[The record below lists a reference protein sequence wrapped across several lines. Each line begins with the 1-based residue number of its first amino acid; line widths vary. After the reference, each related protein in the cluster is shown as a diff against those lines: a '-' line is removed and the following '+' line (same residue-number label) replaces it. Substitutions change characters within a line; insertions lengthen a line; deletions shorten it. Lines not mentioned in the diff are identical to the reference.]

1 MISTPV
7 CDFVRDYAA
16 SDPVRLH
23 MPGHK
28 GRGPLGCESLDIT
41 EIRGADDLY
50 HPEGILARSEENASR
65 LFGCRTVY
73 SAEGSSLCIRAM
85 LYLAYTRS
93 GCKGRCLAGR
103 NAHKSFLHTA
113 VLLDFPISWL
123 WAGDSYLSCPVTAET
138 VEAAILAEKEKPFAV
153 YLTSPD
159 YLGNLAP
166 VGEIANVCHRHGVP
180 LLVDNAHGAYLK
192 FLPRSL
198 HPMDLGADLC
208 SDSAHKTLPV
218 LTGGAYLHMG
228 PDWTAE
234 EAKAAMALFG
244 STSPSW
250 LILQSLDGA
259 NPAMERLPGD
269 IAALAPHIAALKGAL
284 LAHGFALMGAEP
296 LKITVHAAK
305 FGYSGEE
312 MAEILE
318 KQGIFCEF
326 ADRDFLVFML
336 TPRNTPEELD
346 RLRAALCA
354 LPRGVRQEEPPIALA
369 RPKAA
374 CTPRQAAFAPRETI
388 PVENSLGRVLALA
401 NVSCPPAVPI
411 VMCGEE
417 IDEAAREALCRCGIE
432 EVTVIKASP
441 SGVAAMQQK
450 VEQARRSRT

>member
-7 CDFVRDYAA
+7 CDFVRAYAA
-16 SDPVRLH
+16 SAPVRLH

-28 GRGPLGCESLDIT
+28 GRGILGCESLDIT

-73 SAEGSSLCIRAM
+73 SAEGSSLAIRAM

-123 WAGDSYLSCPVTAET
+123 WAGDSYLSCPVTAEI
-138 VEAAILAEKEKPFAV
+138 VEAAILAEQEKPFAV

-208 SDSAHKTLPV
+208 CDSAHKTLPV
-218 LTGGAYLHMG
+218 LTGGAYLHISKCAPEAM
-228 PDWTAE
+228 AE
-234 EAKAAMALFG
+234 RAKAAMALFG
-244 STSPSW
+244 STSPSY
-250 LILQSLDGA
+250 LTMASLDLCNRYLAEGY
-259 NPAMERLPGD
+259 PSRLEETVRRLSSLREALTARGWRVEDSDPLRLI
-269 IAALAPHIAALKGAL
+269 IAAPDGLTGTALAGRLRQ
-284 LAHGFALMGAEP
+284 
-296 LKITVHAAK
+296 
-305 FGYSGEE
+305 SGVE
-312 MAEILE
+312 
-318 KQGIFCEF
+318 CEY
-326 ADRDFLVFML
+326 ADRDFLVLMA
-336 TPRNTPEELD
+336 TPENAPADFD
-346 RLRAALCA
+346 RLLAALGENHAPYAPSAVLPLAKGERACSIREA
-354 LPRGVRQEEPPIALA
+354 LFAAQE
-369 RPKAA
+369 
-374 CTPRQAAFAPRETI
+374 TV
-388 PVENSLGRVLALA
+388 PVEASLGRVCGAPTVA
-401 NVSCPPAVPI
+401 CPPAIPI
-411 VMCGEE
+411 AVSGEV
-417 IDEAAREALCRCGIE
+417 IGPEALALFRYYGVE
-432 EVTVIKASP
+432 TVDVLK
-441 SGVAAMQQK
+441 
-450 VEQARRSRT
+450 

>member
-7 CDFVRDYAA
+7 CDFVRAYAA
-16 SDPVRLH
+16 SAPVRLH

-28 GRGPLGCESLDIT
+28 GRGILGCESLDIT

-65 LFGCRTVY
+65 LFACRTVY
-73 SAEGSSLCIRAM
+73 SAEGSSLAIRAM

-123 WAGDSYLSCPVTAET
+123 WAGDSYLSCPVTAEI
-138 VEAAILAEKEKPFAV
+138 VEAAILAEQEKPFAV

-228 PDWTAE
+228 PDWTTE

-284 LAHGFALMGAEP
+284 LAHGFALVGAEP

-326 ADRDFLVFML
+326 ADGDFLVFML

-346 RLRAALCA
+346 SLRAALCA

-388 PVENSLGRVLALA
+388 PVENSLGRILALA

-441 SGVAAMQQK
+441 PGVAAMQQK
-450 VEQARRSRT
+450 VEQARHSRT

>member
-7 CDFVRDYAA
+7 CDFVRAYAA
-16 SDPVRLH
+16 SAPVRLH

-28 GRGPLGCESLDIT
+28 GRGILGCESLDIT

-73 SAEGSSLCIRAM
+73 SAEGSSLAIRAM

-138 VEAAILAEKEKPFAV
+138 VEAAILEEKEKPFAV

-166 VGEIANVCHRHGVP
+166 VGEIASVCHRHGVP

-208 SDSAHKTLPV
+208 CDSAHKTLPV

-228 PDWTAE
+228 PDWTTE

-284 LAHGFALMGAEP
+284 LAHGFALVGAEP

-326 ADRDFLVFML
+326 ADGDFLVFML

-388 PVENSLGRVLALA
+388 PVENSLGRILALA

-441 SGVAAMQQK
+441 PGVAAMQQK
-450 VEQARRSRT
+450 VEQARHSRT

>member
-7 CDFVRDYAA
+7 CDFVRAYAA
-16 SDPVRLH
+16 SAPVRLH

-28 GRGPLGCESLDIT
+28 GRGILGCESLDIT

-73 SAEGSSLCIRAM
+73 SAEGSSLAIRAM

-138 VEAAILAEKEKPFAV
+138 VEAAILEEKEKPFAV

-166 VGEIANVCHRHGVP
+166 VGEIASVCHRYGVP

-208 SDSAHKTLPV
+208 CDSAHKTLPV

-259 NPAMERLPGD
+259 NPLLERLPGD

-312 MAEILE
+312 MAEMLE
-318 KQGIFCEF
+318 RQGIFCEF

-354 LPRGVRQEEPPIALA
+354 LPRGARQEMPPIALA

-374 CTPRQAAFAPRETI
+374 CPPRQAAFAPRETI
-388 PVENSLGRVLALA
+388 PVENSLGRILALA

-411 VMCGEE
+411 VMCEE
-417 IDEAAREALCRCGIE
+417 IDEAAQEALRRCGIE

-441 SGVAAMQQK
+441 SGAAAMQQK
-450 VEQARRSRT
+450 VELARRSRT

>member
-16 SDPVRLH
+16 SAPVRLH

-28 GRGPLGCESLDIT
+28 GRGILGCESLDIT

-73 SAEGSSLCIRAM
+73 SAEGSSLAIRAM

-93 GCKGRCLAGR
+93 GCKGKCLAGR

-138 VEAAILAEKEKPFAV
+138 VEAAILEEKEKPFAV

-166 VGEIANVCHRHGVP
+166 VGEIASVCHRYGVP

-208 SDSAHKTLPV
+208 CDSAHKTLPV

-284 LAHGFALMGAEP
+284 LAHGFALVGAEP

-312 MAEILE
+312 MAEMLE
-318 KQGIFCEF
+318 RQGIFCEF

-336 TPRNTPEELD
+336 TPGIPRRSWTVCAPPSAPCPGARGRRRRPLPLPAQK
-346 RLRAALCA
+346 LRVPPARRP
-354 LPRGVRQEEPPIALA
+354 LPPGKRFRWKTALA
-369 RPKAA
+369 GFWPWPTSA
-374 CTPRQAAFAPRETI
+374 APRRC
-388 PVENSLGRVLALA
+388 PS
-401 NVSCPPAVPI
+401 SCA
-411 VMCGEE
+411 
-417 IDEAAREALCRCGIE
+417 
-432 EVTVIKASP
+432 
-441 SGVAAMQQK
+441 
-450 VEQARRSRT
+450 ARRSTRPPRRPSAAAA

>member
-7 CDFVRDYAA
+7 CDFVRAYAA
-16 SDPVRLH
+16 SAPVRLH

-28 GRGPLGCESLDIT
+28 GRGILGCESLDIT

-73 SAEGSSLCIRAM
+73 SAEGSSLAIRAM

-138 VEAAILAEKEKPFAV
+138 VEAAILEEKEKPFAV

-166 VGEIANVCHRHGVP
+166 VGEIASVCHRYGVP

-208 SDSAHKTLPV
+208 CDSAHKTLPV

-259 NPAMERLPGD
+259 NPLLERLPGD

-284 LAHGFALMGAEP
+284 LAHGFALVGAEP

-346 RLRAALCA
+346 RLRSALCA
-354 LPRGVRQEEPPIALA
+354 LPRGARQEAPPIALA

-388 PVENSLGRVLALA
+388 PAENSLGRILALA

-411 VMCGEE
+411 VMCGAE
-417 IDEAAREALCRCGIE
+417 IDEAAQEALRRCGIE

-450 VEQARRSRT
+450 VGLARRSRT

>member
-7 CDFVRDYAA
+7 CDFVRAYAA
-16 SDPVRLH
+16 SAPVRLH

-28 GRGPLGCESLDIT
+28 GRGILGCESLDIT

-73 SAEGSSLCIRAM
+73 SAEGSSLAIRAM

-208 SDSAHKTLPV
+208 CDSAHKTLPV

-228 PDWTAE
+228 PDWTTE

-269 IAALAPHIAALKGAL
+269 IAALTPHIAALKGAL
-284 LAHGFALMGAEP
+284 LAHGFALVGAEP

-326 ADRDFLVFML
+326 ADGDFLVFML

-388 PVENSLGRVLALA
+388 PVENSLGRILALA

>member
-7 CDFVRDYAA
+7 CDFVRAYAA
-16 SDPVRLH
+16 SAPVRLH

-28 GRGPLGCESLDIT
+28 GRGILGCESLDIT

-73 SAEGSSLCIRAM
+73 SAEGSSLAIRAM

-138 VEAAILAEKEKPFAV
+138 VEAAILEEKEKPFAV

-166 VGEIANVCHRHGVP
+166 VGEIASVCHRHGVP

-208 SDSAHKTLPV
+208 CDSAHKTLPV

-228 PDWTAE
+228 PDWTTE

-284 LAHGFALMGAEP
+284 LAHGFALVGAEP

-305 FGYSGEE
+305 FGYSG
-312 MAEILE
+312 
-318 KQGIFCEF
+318 
-326 ADRDFLVFML
+326 
-336 TPRNTPEELD
+336 
-346 RLRAALCA
+346 
-354 LPRGVRQEEPPIALA
+354 
-369 RPKAA
+369 
-374 CTPRQAAFAPRETI
+374 
-388 PVENSLGRVLALA
+388 
-401 NVSCPPAVPI
+401 
-411 VMCGEE
+411 
-417 IDEAAREALCRCGIE
+417 
-432 EVTVIKASP
+432 
-441 SGVAAMQQK
+441 
-450 VEQARRSRT
+450 

>member
-7 CDFVRDYAA
+7 CDFVRAYAA
-16 SDPVRLH
+16 SAPVRLH

-28 GRGPLGCESLDIT
+28 GRGILGCESLDIT

-73 SAEGSSLCIRAM
+73 SAEGSSLAIRAM

-166 VGEIANVCHRHGVP
+166 VGEIASVCHRHGVP

-208 SDSAHKTLPV
+208 CDSAHKTLPV

-228 PDWTAE
+228 PDWTTE

-284 LAHGFALMGAEP
+284 LAHGFALVGAEP

-326 ADRDFLVFML
+326 ADGDFLVFML

-388 PVENSLGRVLALA
+388 PVENSLGRILALA

>member
-1 MISTPV
+1 
-7 CDFVRDYAA
+7 
-16 SDPVRLH
+16 

-28 GRGPLGCESLDIT
+28 GRGILGCESLDIT

-73 SAEGSSLCIRAM
+73 SAEGSSLAIRAM

-138 VEAAILAEKEKPFAV
+138 VEAAILEEKEKPFAV

-166 VGEIANVCHRHGVP
+166 VGEIASVCHRHGVP

-208 SDSAHKTLPV
+208 CDSAHKTLPV
-218 LTGGAYLHMG
+218 LTGGAYLHMTS
-228 PDWTAE
+228 DYTAE
-234 EAKAAMALFG
+234 DAKAAMALFG

-259 NPAMERLPGD
+259 NPLLERLPGD

-284 LAHGFALMGAEP
+284 LAHGFALVGAEP

-312 MAEILE
+312 MEEILGR
-318 KQGIFCEF
+318 QGIFCEF

-346 RLRAALCA
+346 RLRAVLCLCVFVSLA
-354 LPRGVRQEEPPIALA
+354 QDGLEHFSVHLRVVNDQDFLSVHSRSTAAGSLSLPLSDFVG
-369 RPKAA
+369 
-374 CTPRQAAFAPRETI
+374 F
-388 PVENSLGRVLALA
+388 SLFYY
-401 NVSCPPAVPI
+401 
-411 VMCGEE
+411 
-417 IDEAAREALCRCGIE
+417 
-432 EVTVIKASP
+432 TTK
-441 SGVAAMQQK
+441 AMQNKGKFPASATNIIVQPGGI
-450 VEQARRSRT
+450 VYTE

>member
-7 CDFVRDYAA
+7 CDFVRAYAA
-16 SDPVRLH
+16 SAPVRLH

-73 SAEGSSLCIRAM
+73 SAEGSSLAIRAM

-208 SDSAHKTLPV
+208 CDSAHKTLPV

-284 LAHGFALMGAEP
+284 LAHGFALVGAEP

-318 KQGIFCEF
+318 RQGIFCEF

-354 LPRGVRQEEPPIALA
+354 LPRGVRQEESPIALA

-388 PVENSLGRVLALA
+388 PVENSLGRILALA

>member
-16 SDPVRLH
+16 SDPIRLH

-28 GRGPLGCESLDIT
+28 GTGPLGCETLDIT

-73 SAEGSSLCIRAM
+73 SAEGSSLAIRAM

-138 VEAAILAEKEKPFAV
+138 VEAAILEEKEKPFAV

-166 VGEIANVCHRHGVP
+166 VGEIASVCHRHGVP

-284 LAHGFALMGAEP
+284 LAHGFALVGAEP

-417 IDEAAREALCRCGIE
+417 IDEAAREALRRCGVE
-432 EVTVIKASP
+432 EVAVIKTFHA
-441 SGVAAMQQK
+441 
-450 VEQARRSRT
+450 E

>member
-7 CDFVRDYAA
+7 CDFVRAYAA
-16 SDPVRLH
+16 SAPVRLH

-28 GRGPLGCESLDIT
+28 GRGILGCESLDIT

-73 SAEGSSLCIRAM
+73 SAEGSSLAIRAM

-123 WAGDSYLSCPVTAET
+123 WAGDSYLSCPVTAEI
-138 VEAAILAEKEKPFAV
+138 VEAAILAEQEKPFAV

-166 VGEIANVCHRHGVP
+166 VGEIASVCHRHGVP

-228 PDWTAE
+228 PDWTTE

-284 LAHGFALMGAEP
+284 LAHGFALVGAEP

-326 ADRDFLVFML
+326 ADGDFLVFML

-388 PVENSLGRVLALA
+388 PVENSLGRILALA

>member
-16 SDPVRLH
+16 SAPVRLH

-73 SAEGSSLCIRAM
+73 SAEGSSLAIRAM

-166 VGEIANVCHRHGVP
+166 VGEIASVCHRHGVP

-284 LAHGFALMGAEP
+284 LAHGFALVGAEP
-296 LKITVHAAK
+296 LKITVYAAK

-326 ADRDFLVFML
+326 ADGDFLVFML

-354 LPRGVRQEEPPIALA
+354 LPRGVRQEAPPIALA

-388 PVENSLGRVLALA
+388 PVENSLGRILALA

-417 IDEAAREALCRCGIE
+417 IDEAAQEALCRCGVE

-450 VEQARRSRT
+450 VELARRSRT

>member
-16 SDPVRLH
+16 SAPVRLH

-28 GRGPLGCESLDIT
+28 GRGILGCESLDIT

-73 SAEGSSLCIRAM
+73 SAEGSSLAIRAM

-93 GCKGRCLAGR
+93 GCKGKCLAGR

-138 VEAAILAEKEKPFAV
+138 VEAAILEEKEKPFAV

-166 VGEIANVCHRHGVP
+166 VGEIASVCHRHGVP

-198 HPMDLGADLC
+198 HPLDLGADLC
-208 SDSAHKTLPV
+208 CDSAHKTLPV

-259 NPAMERLPGD
+259 NPVMERLPGD

-284 LAHGFALMGAEP
+284 LAHGFALVGAEP

-318 KQGIFCEF
+318 RQGIFCEF

-354 LPRGVRQEEPPIALA
+354 LPRGARQEMPPIALA

-388 PVENSLGRVLALA
+388 PVENSLGRILALA

-417 IDEAAREALCRCGIE
+417 IDKAAQEALRRCGIE

-441 SGVAAMQQK
+441 SGVAAMQHK
-450 VEQARRSRT
+450 VGLARRSRT

>member
-7 CDFVRDYAA
+7 CDFVRAYAA
-16 SDPVRLH
+16 SAPVRLH

-28 GRGPLGCESLDIT
+28 GRGILGCESLDIT

-73 SAEGSSLCIRAM
+73 SAEGSSLAIRAM

-138 VEAAILAEKEKPFAV
+138 VEAAILAEKERPFAV

-166 VGEIANVCHRHGVP
+166 VGEIASVCHRYGVP

-259 NPAMERLPGD
+259 NPLLERLPGD
-269 IAALAPHIAALKGAL
+269 IAALAPHIAALKGSL
-284 LAHGFALMGAEP
+284 LAHGFALVGAEP

-354 LPRGVRQEEPPIALA
+354 LPRGARQEAPPIALA

-417 IDEAAREALCRCGIE
+417 IDEAAQEALCRCGIE

-450 VEQARRSRT
+450 AERARRSRT

>member
-28 GRGPLGCESLDIT
+28 GRGMLGCESLDIT

-50 HPEGILARSEENASR
+50 HPEGILAQSEENASR

-73 SAEGSSLCIRAM
+73 SAEGSSLAIRAM

-138 VEAAILAEKEKPFAV
+138 VEAAILEEKEKPFAV

-166 VGEIANVCHRHGVP
+166 VEEIASVCHRHGVP

-208 SDSAHKTLPV
+208 CDSAHKTLPV
-218 LTGGAYLHMG
+218 LTGGAYLHMTS
-228 PDWTAE
+228 DYTAE

-259 NPAMERLPGD
+259 NPAMERMPGD

-284 LAHGFALMGAEP
+284 LAHSFALVGAEP
-296 LKITVHAAK
+296 LKITVHASK
-305 FGYSGEE
+305 FGYFGAE

-318 KQGIFCEF
+318 EQGIFCEF

-336 TPRNTPEELD
+336 TPQNTPEELE

-354 LPRGVRQEEPPIALA
+354 LPRGARQEAPPLALA
-369 RPKAA
+369 HPKAV
-374 CTPRQAAFAPRETI
+374 CTPRQAAFALRETV
-388 PVENSLGRVLALA
+388 PVSESLGRVLALA

-417 IDEAAREALCRCGIE
+417 IDEAAREALRRCGIE
-432 EVTVIKASP
+432 KVTVIKASP
-441 SGVAAMQQK
+441 LGVAAIP
-450 VEQARRSRT
+450 

>member
-7 CDFVRDYAA
+7 CDFVRAYAA
-16 SDPVRLH
+16 SAPVRLH

-28 GRGPLGCESLDIT
+28 GRGILGCESLDIT

-73 SAEGSSLCIRAM
+73 SAEGSSLAIRAM

-138 VEAAILAEKEKPFAV
+138 VEAAILDEKEKPFAV

-159 YLGNLAP
+159 YLGTLAP
-166 VGEIANVCHRHGVP
+166 VGEIASVCHRHGVP

-228 PDWTAE
+228 PDWTTE

-284 LAHGFALMGAEP
+284 LAHGFALVGAEP

-388 PVENSLGRVLALA
+388 PVENSLGRILALA

>member
-16 SDPVRLH
+16 SAPVRLH

-28 GRGPLGCESLDIT
+28 GRGILGCESLDIT

-50 HPEGILARSEENASR
+50 HPEGIFARSEENASR

-73 SAEGSSLCIRAM
+73 SAEGSSLAIRAM

-138 VEAAILAEKEKPFAV
+138 VEAAILEEKEKPFAV

-166 VGEIANVCHRHGVP
+166 VWEIANVCHRHGVP

-284 LAHGFALMGAEP
+284 LAHGFALVGAEP

-318 KQGIFCEF
+318 RHGIFCEF

-369 RPKAA
+369 CPKAA

-388 PVENSLGRVLALA
+388 PVENSLGRILALA

-450 VEQARRSRT
+450 VEQTRRSRT

>member
-7 CDFVRDYAA
+7 CDFVRAYAA
-16 SDPVRLH
+16 SAPVRLH

-28 GRGPLGCESLDIT
+28 GRGILGCESLDIT

-73 SAEGSSLCIRAM
+73 SAEGSSLAIRAM

-138 VEAAILAEKEKPFAV
+138 VEAAILEEKEKPFAV

-166 VGEIANVCHRHGVP
+166 VGEIASVCHRHGVP

-208 SDSAHKTLPV
+208 CDSAHKTLPV

-228 PDWTAE
+228 PDWTTE

-259 NPAMERLPGD
+259 NPLLERLPGD

-284 LAHGFALMGAEP
+284 LAHGFALVGAEP

-305 FGYSGEE
+305 FGYSGEK

-318 KQGIFCEF
+318 KQGIYCEF
-326 ADRDFLVFML
+326 ADGDFLVFML

-354 LPRGVRQEEPPIALA
+354 LPRGAWQEAPPIALA

-388 PVENSLGRVLALA
+388 PVENSLGRILALA

-441 SGVAAMQQK
+441 SGVAAMQ
-450 VEQARRSRT
+450 

>member
-7 CDFVRDYAA
+7 CDFVRAYAA
-16 SDPVRLH
+16 SAPVRLH

-28 GRGPLGCESLDIT
+28 GRGILGCESLDIT

-73 SAEGSSLCIRAM
+73 SAEGSSLAIRAM

-138 VEAAILAEKEKPFAV
+138 VEAAILEEKEKPFAV

-166 VGEIANVCHRHGVP
+166 VGEIASVCHRHGVP

-208 SDSAHKTLPV
+208 CDSAHKTLPV

-228 PDWTAE
+228 PDWTTE

-284 LAHGFALMGAEP
+284 LAHGFALVGAEP

-318 KQGIFCEF
+318 RQGIFCEF

-388 PVENSLGRVLALA
+388 PVENSLGRILALA

>member
-16 SDPVRLH
+16 SAPVRLH

-73 SAEGSSLCIRAM
+73 SAEGSSLAIRAM

-138 VEAAILAEKEKPFAV
+138 VEAAILEEKEKPFAV

-228 PDWTAE
+228 PDWTTE

-284 LAHGFALMGAEP
+284 LAHGFALVGAEP

-326 ADRDFLVFML
+326 ADGDFLVFML

-450 VEQARRSRT
+450 MEQARRSRT

>member
-1 MISTPV
+1 
-7 CDFVRDYAA
+7 
-16 SDPVRLH
+16 
-23 MPGHK
+23 
-28 GRGPLGCESLDIT
+28 
-41 EIRGADDLY
+41 
-50 HPEGILARSEENASR
+50 
-65 LFGCRTVY
+65 
-73 SAEGSSLCIRAM
+73 
-85 LYLAYTRS
+85 
-93 GCKGRCLAGR
+93 
-103 NAHKSFLHTA
+103 
-113 VLLDFPISWL
+113 
-123 WAGDSYLSCPVTAET
+123 
-138 VEAAILAEKEKPFAV
+138 
-153 YLTSPD
+153 
-159 YLGNLAP
+159 
-166 VGEIANVCHRHGVP
+166 
-180 LLVDNAHGAYLK
+180 
-192 FLPRSL
+192 
-198 HPMDLGADLC
+198 
-208 SDSAHKTLPV
+208 
-218 LTGGAYLHMG
+218 MG

-259 NPAMERLPGD
+259 NPLLERLPGD

-354 LPRGVRQEEPPIALA
+354 LPRGARQEAPPIALA

-417 IDEAAREALCRCGIE
+417 IDEAAQEALRRCGIE

-450 VEQARRSRT
+450 VELARRSRT

>member
-16 SDPVRLH
+16 SAPVRLH

-28 GRGPLGCESLDIT
+28 GRGILGCESLDIT

-73 SAEGSSLCIRAM
+73 SAEGSSLAIRAM

-138 VEAAILAEKEKPFAV
+138 VEAAILEEKEKPFAV

-166 VGEIANVCHRHGVP
+166 VGEIASVCHRYGVP

-192 FLPRSL
+192 FLPWSL

-218 LTGGAYLHMG
+218 LTGGAYLHMTS
-228 PDWTAE
+228 DYTAE

-284 LAHGFALMGAEP
+284 LAHGFALVGAEP

-318 KQGIFCEF
+318 RHGIFCEF

-388 PVENSLGRVLALA
+388 PVENSLGRILALA

-417 IDEAAREALCRCGIE
+417 IDEAAREALRRCGVE
-432 EVTVIKASP
+432 EVAVIKAFH
-441 SGVAAMQQK
+441 A
-450 VEQARRSRT
+450 E

>member
-7 CDFVRDYAA
+7 CDFVRAYAA
-16 SDPVRLH
+16 SAPVRLH

-28 GRGPLGCESLDIT
+28 GRGILGCESLDIT

-73 SAEGSSLCIRAM
+73 SAEGSSLAIRAM

-208 SDSAHKTLPV
+208 CDSAHKTLPV

-228 PDWTAE
+228 PDWTTE

-284 LAHGFALMGAEP
+284 LAHGFALVGAEP

-326 ADRDFLVFML
+326 ADGDFLVFML

-374 CTPRQAAFAPRETI
+374 CTPRQAAFALRETI
-388 PVENSLGRVLALA
+388 PVENSLGRILALA

-417 IDEAAREALCRCGIE
+417 IDEAAREALCRCGVE

>member
-1 MISTPV
+1 
-7 CDFVRDYAA
+7 
-16 SDPVRLH
+16 

-28 GRGPLGCESLDIT
+28 GRGILGCESLDIT

-73 SAEGSSLCIRAM
+73 SAEGSSLAIRAM

-93 GCKGRCLAGR
+93 GCKGKCLAGR

-138 VEAAILAEKEKPFAV
+138 VEAAILEEKEKPFAV

-166 VGEIANVCHRHGVP
+166 VGEIASVCHRYGVP

-218 LTGGAYLHMG
+218 LTGGAYLHMTS
-228 PDWTAE
+228 DYTAE
-234 EAKAAMALFG
+234 DAKAAMALFG

-259 NPAMERLPGD
+259 NPLLEHLPGD

-284 LAHGFALMGAEP
+284 LAHGFALVGAEP

-346 RLRAALCA
+346 RLRSALCA
-354 LPRGVRQEEPPIALA
+354 LPRGARQGMPPIALA

-388 PVENSLGRVLALA
+388 PVENSLGRILALA

-417 IDEAAREALCRCGIE
+417 IDEAAQETLRRCGIE

-450 VEQARRSRT
+450 VGLARRSRT

>member
-1 MISTPV
+1 
-7 CDFVRDYAA
+7 
-16 SDPVRLH
+16 

-28 GRGPLGCESLDIT
+28 GRGILGCESLDIT

-73 SAEGSSLCIRAM
+73 SAEGSSLAIRAM

-93 GCKGRCLAGR
+93 GCKGKCLAGR

-138 VEAAILAEKEKPFAV
+138 VEAAILEEKEKPFAV

-166 VGEIANVCHRHGVP
+166 VGEIASVCHRYGVP

-259 NPAMERLPGD
+259 NPLLERLPGD

-284 LAHGFALMGAEP
+284 LAHGFALVGAEP

-312 MAEILE
+312 MEEILE
-318 KQGIFCEF
+318 RQGIFCEF

-346 RLRAALCA
+346 RLRAVLCA
-354 LPRGVRQEEPPIALA
+354 LPRGARQERPPIALA

-388 PVENSLGRVLALA
+388 PVENSLGRILALA

-417 IDEAAREALCRCGIE
+417 IDEAAQEALCRCGIE

-450 VEQARRSRT
+450 VGLARRSRT

>member
-7 CDFVRDYAA
+7 CDFVRAYAA
-16 SDPVRLH
+16 SAPVRLH

-28 GRGPLGCESLDIT
+28 GRGILGCESLDIT

-73 SAEGSSLCIRAM
+73 SAEGSSLAIRAM

-123 WAGDSYLSCPVTAET
+123 WAGDSYLSCPVTAEI
-138 VEAAILAEKEKPFAV
+138 VEAAILAEQEKPFAV

-228 PDWTAE
+228 PDWTTE

-284 LAHGFALMGAEP
+284 LAHGFALVGAEP

-318 KQGIFCEF
+318 RQGIFCEF
-326 ADRDFLVFML
+326 ADGDFLVFML

-388 PVENSLGRVLALA
+388 PVENSLGRILALA

>member
-7 CDFVRDYAA
+7 CDFVRAYAA
-16 SDPVRLH
+16 SAPVRLH

-28 GRGPLGCESLDIT
+28 GRGILGCESLDIT

-73 SAEGSSLCIRAM
+73 SAEGSSLAIRAM

-123 WAGDSYLSCPVTAET
+123 WAGDSHLSCPVTAET
-138 VEAAILAEKEKPFAV
+138 VEAAILEEKEKPFAV

-166 VGEIANVCHRHGVP
+166 VGEIASVCHRYGVP

-198 HPMDLGADLC
+198 HPTDLGADLC
-208 SDSAHKTLPV
+208 CDSAHKTLPV

-228 PDWTAE
+228 SDWTAE

-259 NPAMERLPGD
+259 NPLLERLPGD

-284 LAHGFALMGAEP
+284 LAHGFALVGAEP

-312 MAEILE
+312 MAEMLE

-326 ADRDFLVFML
+326 ADRDFLVCML
-336 TPRNTPEELD
+336 TPQNTPEELD
-346 RLRAALCA
+346 RLRAVLCA
-354 LPRGVRQEEPPIALA
+354 LPRGARQEMPPIALA

-374 CTPRQAAFAPRETI
+374 CAPRQAAFAPRETI
-388 PVENSLGRVLALA
+388 PVENSLGRILALA

-417 IDEAAREALCRCGIE
+417 IDEAAQEALRRCGIE

-441 SGVAAMQQK
+441 SGVEAMQQK
-450 VEQARRSRT
+450 VGLARRSRT

>member
-7 CDFVRDYAA
+7 CDFVRAYAA
-16 SDPVRLH
+16 SAPVRLH

-28 GRGPLGCESLDIT
+28 GRGILGCESLDIT

-73 SAEGSSLCIRAM
+73 SAEGSSLAIRAM

-93 GCKGRCLAGR
+93 GCKGKCLAGR

-138 VEAAILAEKEKPFAV
+138 VEAAILEEKEKPFAV

-166 VGEIANVCHRHGVP
+166 VREIASVCHRYGVP

-259 NPAMERLPGD
+259 NPLLERLPGD

-284 LAHGFALMGAEP
+284 LAHGFVLVGAEP

-312 MAEILE
+312 MAEMLE
-318 KQGIFCEF
+318 RQGIFCEF

-354 LPRGVRQEEPPIALA
+354 LPRGARQEMPPIALA

-374 CTPRQAAFAPRETI
+374 CPPRQAAFAPRETI
-388 PVENSLGRVLALA
+388 PVENSLGRILALA

-417 IDEAAREALCRCGIE
+417 IDEAAQEALCRCGIE

-450 VEQARRSRT
+450 VGLARRSRT